1 MASWARV
8 GWLLGGWLLGVAT
21 AAGVAGAAAHG
32 LAARGVVV
40 PVAVGRVGEQV
51 QSEVEAAVLAGLP
64 EAVQA
69 LKGQVSARVAAEVRR
84 RLANGSFQLGNFPI
98 VLPADLL
105 GAAFDEEVGE
115 TVSSALDGVAAAE
128 AGGPAARAVAS
139 HVAAVVRQRLT
150 AAVTDWRV
158 TLRPWRYLA
167 VPVSLQP
174 QP

>member
-1 MASWARV
+1 M
-8 GWLLGGWLLGVAT
+8 
-21 AAGVAGAAAHG
+21 
-32 LAARGVVV
+32 
-40 PVAVGRVGEQV
+40 
-51 QSEVEAAVLAGLP
+51 
-64 EAVQA
+64 QA

-158 TLRPWRYLA
+158 TVRPWRYLA